1 LRRDVDAINTF
12 RESAGHFTSFDVVSV
27 VKFRIFA
34 AHEYFWGGFD
44 SWQLHKELAG
54 HSPKITVHKLH
65 VKTWVVERA
74 LDSDS

>member
-1 LRRDVDAINTF
+1 MPSTLLAYPQVISRRFASSNSIFPQLTGIF
-12 RESAGHFTSFDVVSV
+12 GAGSIPGSST
-27 VKFRIFA
+27 
-34 AHEYFWGGFD
+34 
-44 SWQLHKELAG
+44 KELAG